1 MPSRCIVPGVQQ
13 SALLP
18 ARPARI
24 HMSDR
29 LGEIDKA
36 VVTVVVSFPKPFF

>member
-1 MPSRCIVPGVQQ
+1 VHR
-13 SALLP
+13 ALRTAKRLAASTP
-18 ARPARI
+18 RPHP

>member
-1 MPSRCIVPGVQQ
+1 
-13 SALLP
+13 
-18 ARPARI
+18 
-24 HMSDR
+24 MSDR